1 VTFGASRSLARSAA
15 LLLVVATASC
25 TGGVSVDYPLFPRQT
40 CPSCWDDLYQGSDPP
55 RPR

>member
-1 VTFGASRSLARSAA
+1 MTFGASRSLARSAA

>member
-1 VTFGASRSLARSAA
+1 MKVAASRFLARSAV
-15 LLLVVATASC
+15 LFLVLAMASC
-25 TGGVSVDYPLFPRQT
+25 TGGLFVDYPLFPRQT